1 MHAKNLVL
9 SFLLGSAACNIWAEQ
24 DIEEVLV
31 FGRAQ
36 QQIGTTQTASEGL
49 VGYDDISLPPLLR
62 VGELVEAVPGMVA
75 TQHSGTGK
83 ANQYFLRGFNLDHGT
98 DFSAHV
104 NGVPINMRNHGH
116 GQGYL
121 DLNFI
126 IPELVETTTYR
137 KGPYH
142 ASKGDFSSAG
152 SVDFSLYQGLTESL
166 LKVTYGEYDYYR
178 VLAAG
183 SASLGAGTVIAALDI
198 NTYDGPW
205 KLEEN
210 LKQHKGYLGY
220 SLSMEDLTAN
230 FTLQTYDSEWDATDQ
245 IPLRAVQSGLIVAGS
260 ACYRAITSDCR
271 STR

>member
-1 MHAKNLVL
+1 MPMYVRTVIP
-9 SFLLGSAACNIWAEQ
+9 SLLMAAAACNVWAEQ

-31 FGRAQ
+31 FGRAE

-121 DLNFI
+121 DLNSI
-126 IPELVETTTYR
+126 IPELVKTTAYR
-137 KGPYH
+137 
-142 ASKGDFSSAG
+142 
-152 SVDFSLYQGLTESL
+152 
-166 LKVTYGEYDYYR
+166 
-178 VLAAG
+178 
-183 SASLGAGTVIAALDI
+183 
-198 NTYDGPW
+198 
-205 KLEEN
+205 
-210 LKQHKGYLGY
+210 
-220 SLSMEDLTAN
+220 
-230 FTLQTYDSEWDATDQ
+230 
-245 IPLRAVQSGLIVAGS
+245 
-260 ACYRAITSDCR
+260 
-271 STR
+271 